1 MQKPQKSFKNA
12 RTRNVFDQKIRHF
25 RKKFVSLHQFFTPS
39 YSKKK
44 TKNMNKTKILFINTE
59 VMPYLPEDRMS
70 SIGRRLPHGIQ
81 DAGHEIRT
89 FMPRF
94 GQINERR
101 NQLHEVIRL
110 SGMNLIINDTDH
122 PLIIKVASIQQAR
135 MQVYFIDNDEYF
147 THRNKYGNAHGEYSD
162 NAERCVFF
170 ARGVI
175 ETIRKLRWKPDVVY
189 CQGWFSAIAPIYIK
203 KTFAEDP
210 CFRGVKIVFA
220 MFDNGFQ
227 GNLSSNFYR
236 TVKREGVLKADLIE
250 VKDKPVDY
258 VTMCK
263 LAVKFSDGL
272 IITDNTPAAEEV
284 KAYAKSRGIHILDAT
299 DEDLDIDKYDKFFEL
314 YNTNPVEEDD

>member
-1 MQKPQKSFKNA
+1 MAQKK
-12 RTRNVFDQKIRHF
+12 V
-25 RKKFVSLHQFFTPS
+25 
-39 YSKKK
+39 
-44 TKNMNKTKILFINTE
+44 LFITPE
-59 VMPYLPEDRMS
+59 IYPYFPEGYISNICRFLPQ
-70 SIGRRLPHGIQ
+70 GIQ
-81 DAGHEIRT
+81 ERENEIRT
-89 FMPRF
+89 FMPKF
-94 GQINERR
+94 GCVNDHKHM
-101 NQLHEVIRL
+101 LHEVIRL
-110 SGMNLIINDTDH
+110 SGQNIIIEDTDH

-189 CQGWFSAIAPIYIK
+189 CQGWFSAISPIYIK

-210 CFRGVKIVFA
+210 CFRGVKVVFD
-220 MFDNGFQ
+220 MFDNGFE
-227 GNLSSNFYR
+227 GHMASNFYR

-258 VTMCK
+258 VSLCK

-284 KAYAKSRGIHILDAT
+284 KAYAESRGIHILDAT
-299 DEDLDIDKYDKFFEL
+299 DEVLDIKKYDDFFEL
-314 YNTNPVEEDD
+314 FNNNSIEED

>member
-1 MQKPQKSFKNA
+1 MQNLKKSFKNA
-12 RTRNVFDQKIRHF
+12 RTRDVFEQNIRIIQK
-25 RKKFVSLHQFFTPS
+25 KTLSLHQFSKPQTP
-39 YSKKK
+39 KEKIN
-44 TKNMNKTKILFINTE
+44 NMNKTKILFINTE
-59 VMPYLPEDRMS
+59 VMPYLPEARMS
-70 SIGRRLPHGIQ
+70 SIGRQLPQGIQ

-94 GQINERR
+94 GLINERR

-189 CQGWFSAIAPIYIK
+189 CQGWFSAISPIYIK

-210 CFRGVKIVFA
+210 CFRGVKVVFD
-220 MFDNGFQ
+220 MFNNGFE
-227 GNLSSNFYR
+227 GHMASNFYR

-258 VTMCK
+258 VALCK

-284 KAYAKSRGIHILDAT
+284 KAYAESRGIHILDAT
-299 DEDLDIDKYDKFFEL
+299 DEELDIKKYDDFFEL
-314 YNTNPVEEDD
+314 FNTNSIEED

>member
-1 MQKPQKSFKNA
+1 
-12 RTRNVFDQKIRHF
+12 
-25 RKKFVSLHQFFTPS
+25 
-39 YSKKK
+39 
-44 TKNMNKTKILFINTE
+44 MNKTKILFINTE
-59 VMPYLPEDRMS
+59 VMPYLPEARMS
-70 SIGRRLPHGIQ
+70 SIGRQLPQGIQ

-94 GQINERR
+94 GLINERR

-147 THRNKYGNAHGEYSD
+147 THRHKYGNAHGEYSD

-189 CQGWFSAIAPIYIK
+189 CQGWFSAISPIYIK

-210 CFRGVKIVFA
+210 CFRGVKVVFD
-220 MFDNGFQ
+220 MFDNGFE
-227 GNLSSNFYR
+227 GHMASNFYR

-258 VTMCK
+258 VSLCK
-263 LAVKFSDGL
+263 LAVKFSD
-272 IITDNTPAAEEV
+272 
-284 KAYAKSRGIHILDAT
+284 
-299 DEDLDIDKYDKFFEL
+299 
-314 YNTNPVEEDD
+314 

>member
-1 MQKPQKSFKNA
+1 MQKLKKLFKNA
-12 RTRNVFDQKIRHF
+12 RTRDVFEQNIRKIQK
-25 RKKFVSLHQFFTPS
+25 KTLSLHQFSKPQTPKEKIKS
-39 YSKKK
+39 
-44 TKNMNKTKILFINTE
+44 MNKTKILFINTE
-59 VMPYLPEDRMS
+59 VMPYLPEARMS
-70 SIGRRLPHGIQ
+70 SIGRQLPQGIQ

-94 GQINERR
+94 GLINERR

-189 CQGWFSAIAPIYIK
+189 CQGWFSAISPIYIK

-210 CFRGVKIVFA
+210 CFRGVKIVFD
-220 MFDNGFQ
+220 MFNNGFE
-227 GNLSSNFYR
+227 GHMASNFYR

-258 VTMCK
+258 VALCK

-284 KAYAKSRGIHILDAT
+284 KAYAESRGIHILDAT
-299 DEDLDIDKYDKFFEL
+299 DEELDIKKYDDFFEL
-314 YNTNPVEEDD
+314 FNTNSIEED

>member
-1 MQKPQKSFKNA
+1 
-12 RTRNVFDQKIRHF
+12 
-25 RKKFVSLHQFFTPS
+25 LHQFS
-39 YSKKK
+39 YPYIPKEKQK
-44 TKNMNKTKILFINTE
+44 LMNKTKILFINTE
-59 VMPYLPEDRMS
+59 VMPYLPEARMS
-70 SIGRRLPHGIQ
+70 SIGRQLPQGIQ

-147 THRNKYGNAHGEYSD
+147 THRNKYGNSHGEYSD

-189 CQGWFSAIAPIYIK
+189 CQGWFSAISPIYIK

-210 CFRGVKIVFA
+210 CFRGVKVVFA

-227 GNLSSNFYR
+227 GHLASNFYR

-258 VTMCK
+258 VTLCK
-263 LAVKFSDGL
+263 LAVKFCDGL
-272 IITDNTPAAEEV
+272 IIADNTPAAEEV
-284 KAYAKSRGIHILDAT
+284 KAYAESRDIHILDAT
-299 DEDLDIDKYDKFFEL
+299 DQDLDIKKYDDFFEL
-314 YNTNPVEEDD
+314 FNANGSEEED

>member
-1 MQKPQKSFKNA
+1 M
-12 RTRNVFDQKIRHF
+12 R
-25 RKKFVSLHQFFTPS
+25 QFS
-39 YSKKK
+39 NKEK
-44 TKNMNKTKILFINTE
+44 TNTMNKTKILFITTE

-70 SIGRRLPHGIQ
+70 SIGRRLPQGMQ

-110 SGMNLIINDTDH
+110 SGMNLIINETDH
-122 PLIIKVASIQQAR
+122 PLIIKVASIQSAR

-147 THRNKYGNAHGEYSD
+147 TQREKYGNKHGEYSD
-162 NAERCVFF
+162 NTERCVFF

-210 CFRGVKIVFA
+210 CFRGVKVVFS
-220 MFDNGFQ
+220 MHNNGFS
-227 GNLSSNFYR
+227 GHLSGNFYH

-258 VTMCK
+258 TALCK

-272 IITDNTPAAEEV
+272 IITDETPEAAAVKEYAESRGVKILEATEEEINIQKYDTFFEQFNTNLAEE
-284 KAYAKSRGIHILDAT
+284 
-299 DEDLDIDKYDKFFEL
+299 DE
-314 YNTNPVEEDD
+314 

>member
-1 MQKPQKSFKNA
+1 
-12 RTRNVFDQKIRHF
+12 
-25 RKKFVSLHQFFTPS
+25 
-39 YSKKK
+39 
-44 TKNMNKTKILFINTE
+44 MNKTKILFITTE

-70 SIGRRLPHGIQ
+70 SIGRRLPQ
-81 DAGHEIRT
+81 CMQEAGHEIRI

-110 SGMNLIINDTDH
+110 SGMNLIINETDH

-135 MQVYFIDNDEYF
+135 MQVYFIDNDEF
-147 THRNKYGNAHGEYSD
+147 FSHREKYAGKHGEYSD

-203 KTFAEDP
+203 KTFGEDP
-210 CFRGVKIVFA
+210 CFRGCKVVFD

-227 GNLSSNFYR
+227 GHLAGNVYH
-236 TVKREGVLKADLIE
+236 TIKREGVLKADIVE
-250 VKDKPVDY
+250 TKDKPVDY
-258 VTMCK
+258 TALCK
-263 LAVKFSDGL
+263 LAVKFCDGL
-272 IITDNTPAAEEV
+272 IISDQTPEADAVREYAESRDV
-284 KAYAKSRGIHILDAT
+284 KVLNATEEELDAK
-299 DEDLDIDKYDKFFEL
+299 KYDQFFEL
-314 YNTNPVEEDD
+314 FNSNPADEEE

>member
-1 MQKPQKSFKNA
+1 MQKLKKSFKNA
-12 RTRNVFDQKIRHF
+12 RTQDVFEQNIRKIQN
-25 RKKFVSLHQFFTPS
+25 KSLSLHQFSKPQTP
-39 YSKKK
+39 KEKI
-44 TKNMNKTKILFINTE
+44 KNMNKTKILFINTE
-59 VMPYLPEDRMS
+59 VMPYLPEARMS
-70 SIGRRLPHGIQ
+70 SIGRQLPQGIQ

-94 GQINERR
+94 GLINERR

-147 THRNKYGNAHGEYSD
+147 THRHKYGNAHGEYSD

-189 CQGWFSAIAPIYIK
+189 CQGWFSAISPIYIK

-210 CFRGVKIVFA
+210 CFRGVKVVFD
-220 MFDNGFQ
+220 MFDNGFE
-227 GNLSSNFYR
+227 GHMASNFYR

-258 VTMCK
+258 VSLCK

-284 KAYAKSRGIHILDAT
+284 KAYAESRGIHILDAT
-299 DEDLDIDKYDKFFEL
+299 DEVLDIKKYDDFFEL
-314 YNTNPVEEDD
+314 FNNNSIEED

>member
-1 MQKPQKSFKNA
+1 
-12 RTRNVFDQKIRHF
+12 
-25 RKKFVSLHQFFTPS
+25 
-39 YSKKK
+39 
-44 TKNMNKTKILFINTE
+44 MNKTKILFINTE
-59 VMPYLPEDRMS
+59 VMPYLPEERMS
-70 SIGRRLPHGIQ
+70 SIGRRLPQGIQ
-81 DAGHEIRT
+81 EAGHEIRT

-110 SGMNLIINDTDH
+110 SGMNLIINETDH

-147 THRNKYGNAHGEYSD
+147 THREKYSNKHGEYSD

-189 CQGWFSAIAPIYIK
+189 CQGWFSAIAPLYIK

-220 MFDNGFQ
+220 MFDNEFKGHMA
-227 GNLSSNFYR
+227 SSFYH

-258 VTMCK
+258 VALCK

-284 KAYAKSRGIHILDAT
+284 KAYAESSGISILDAT
-299 DEDLDIDKYDKFFEL
+299 DEELDIKKYDEFFEQ
-314 YNTNPVEEDD
+314 YNSNPVEEED

>member
-1 MQKPQKSFKNA
+1 
-12 RTRNVFDQKIRHF
+12 
-25 RKKFVSLHQFFTPS
+25 
-39 YSKKK
+39 
-44 TKNMNKTKILFINTE
+44 
-59 VMPYLPEDRMS
+59 
-70 SIGRRLPHGIQ
+70 
-81 DAGHEIRT
+81 
-89 FMPRF
+89 MPRF
-94 GQINERR
+94 GLINERR

-147 THRNKYGNAHGEYSD
+147 THRHKYGNAHGEYSD

-189 CQGWFSAIAPIYIK
+189 CQGWFSAISPIYIK

-210 CFRGVKIVFA
+210 CFRGVKVVFD
-220 MFDNGFQ
+220 MFDNGFE
-227 GNLSSNFYR
+227 GHMASNFYR

-258 VTMCK
+258 VSLCK

-284 KAYAKSRGIHILDAT
+284 KAYAESRGIHILDAT
-299 DEDLDIDKYDKFFEL
+299 DEVLDIKKYDDFFEL
-314 YNTNPVEEDD
+314 FNNNSIEED

>member
-1 MQKPQKSFKNA
+1 MAK
-12 RTRNVFDQKIRHF
+12 
-25 RKKFVSLHQFFTPS
+25 
-39 YSKKK
+39 
-44 TKNMNKTKILFINTE
+44 KILFINQE
-59 VMPYLPEDRMS
+59 IVPYVPDSNLSLMGKALPQAM
-70 SIGRRLPHGIQ
+70 Q

-89 FMPRF
+89 FMPKW
-94 GQINERR
+94 GIINERR
-101 NQLHEVIRL
+101 GQLHEVIRL
-110 SGMNLIINDTDH
+110 SGMNLIIDDTDH

-147 THRNKYGNAHGEYSD
+147 THRHKYGNAHGEYSD

-189 CQGWFSAIAPIYIK
+189 CQGWFSAISPIYIK

-210 CFRGVKIVFA
+210 CFRGVKVVFD
-220 MFDNGFQ
+220 MFDNGFE
-227 GNLSSNFYR
+227 GHMASNFYR

-258 VTMCK
+258 VSLCK

-284 KAYAKSRGIHILDAT
+284 KAYAESRGIHILDAT
-299 DEDLDIDKYDKFFEL
+299 DEELDIKKYDDFFEL
-314 YNTNPVEEDD
+314 FNNNSIEED

>member
-1 MQKPQKSFKNA
+1 MQNLKKSFKNA
-12 RTRNVFDQKIRHF
+12 RTRDVFEQNIRIIQK
-25 RKKFVSLHQFFTPS
+25 KTLSLHQFSKPQTPME
-39 YSKKK
+39 KIN
-44 TKNMNKTKILFINTE
+44 NMNKTKILFINTE
-59 VMPYLPEDRMS
+59 VMPYLPEARMS
-70 SIGRRLPHGIQ
+70 SIGRQLPQGIQ

-94 GQINERR
+94 GLINERR

-189 CQGWFSAIAPIYIK
+189 CQGWFSAISPIYIK

-210 CFRGVKIVFA
+210 CFRGVKVVFD
-220 MFDNGFQ
+220 MFNNGFE
-227 GNLSSNFYR
+227 GHMASNFYR

-258 VTMCK
+258 VALCK

-284 KAYAKSRGIHILDAT
+284 KAYAESRGIHILDAT
-299 DEDLDIDKYDKFFEL
+299 DEELDIKKYDDFFEL
-314 YNTNPVEEDD
+314 FNTNSIEED